1 MGVYCC
7 FMYCSKY
14 YILLEL
20 ITVMKK
26 KFFSILICLLLFM
39 PNYAYSK
46 ITIKI
51 VEKNENFIILENNR
65 PLIGGKNKQF
75 KIHKKTMV
83 TATDHCNSVSKNAY
97 WFTGYTSGSGKQKK
111 GLYMM
116 DNDDMTSLKS
126 WRHRIICSKDLQ
138 GALKL
143 FKNEH
148 SNYYSELELD
158 KKPDAY
164 FVNSLEIKKE
174 ITSIP
179 ESKDK
184 KVINKAKVKEKS
196 LWTVTEKKD
205 EFEGTINRFL
215 ISSKS
220 FPNKSL
226 DFPYENTNA
235 VIGVGCQPKS
245 YFWIYI
251 NFNEVNLVG
260 GEFID
265 DKSEKYNL
273 RAKHNDQMV
282 SISLEQQFGSKTLFV
297 SEKYK
302 NQFLEWLEKEEEIM
316 VEFEHYGDGARYYKF
331 KTTGF
336 KTTFKKNCR

>member
-1 MGVYCC
+1 
-7 FMYCSKY
+7 
-14 YILLEL
+14 
-20 ITVMKK
+20 MKK
-26 KFFSILICLLLFM
+26 IISILILSLLLSG
-39 PNYAYSK
+39 NAYAK
-46 ITIKI
+46 VKT
-51 VEKNENFIILENNR
+51 VEKNDDYIILKYSSLLKLK
-65 PLIGGKNKQF
+65 PKTLSKFFNKAM
-75 KIHKKTMV
+75 MV
-83 TATDHCNSVSKNAY
+83 AANHCNSIDKDAY
-97 WFTGYTSGSGKQKK
+97 WFSAFAEADKIKNGLLLDVETTNLKK
-111 GLYMM
+111 GQF
-116 DNDDMTSLKS
+116 
-126 WRHRIICSKDLQ
+126 RIICSKDLQ

-143 FKNEH
+143 FKNEP
-148 SNYYSELELD
+148 SNYYSELDLD

-164 FVNSLEIKKE
+164 FVNSFEIKKE
-174 ITSIP
+174 ITFIP
-179 ESKDK
+179 VSKDK

-235 VIGVGCQPKS
+235 VIGVGCQSKS

-265 DKSEKYNL
+265 DKSAKYNL
-273 RAKHNDQMV
+273 RVKHNDTMV
-282 SISLEQQFGSKTLFV
+282 SISLKQNFGSKTLFV

-302 NQFLEWLEKEEEIM
+302 NQFLEWLEKEDEIM